1 MRELIESAFQAVDAW
16 FSGHGHWAPFVNSFI
31 LLIGVSIA
39 FLAWRVSSGTR
50 LDAKRR
56 ARNQLSFDMIRY
68 YIENRDQ
75 FMTRGSLRNQFYTA
89 LPMEDLTKILER
101 KPISISPALSA
112 EYLKLRSTIAGAGAP
127 LLEGEPVEVGR
138 WELLDLRIDLINFM
152 NSFEYISIPYSKR
165 LCNRDIFY
173 EEMRMVILPQKKF
186 FYDVLKASEAV
197 AAGHDLWPSFKQLLE
212 DMDRRSESLLVRV
225 RRRLRRM
232 LSFGRGGAGSA
243 GAAPS

>member
-1 MRELIESAFQAVDAW
+1 MRELIESALQAADAW

-31 LLIGVSIA
+31 LLTGVCIA
-39 FLAWRVSSGTR
+39 FLAWRVASGTR

-68 YIENRDQ
+68 YIENRDH

-89 LPMEDLTKILER
+89 LPREDLTKILER

-112 EYLKLRSTIAGAGAP
+112 EYQKLRSTIAGGALP
-127 LLEGEPVEVGR
+127 ASEGEPIDVGR

-173 EEMRMVILPQKKF
+173 EEMRMVILPQKQF
-186 FYDVLKASEAV
+186 FHDVLKSAEAV
-197 AAGHDLWPSFKQLLE
+197 AAGHDLWPSFKKLLE
-212 DMDRRSESLLVRV
+212 DMERRSERLLARV
-225 RRRLRRM
+225 RRRLHQM
-232 LSFGRGGAGSA
+232 LSFIRGGASPRGV
-243 GAAPS
+243 APN

>member
-1 MRELIESAFQAVDAW
+1 MRELIESAIQAADAW
-16 FSGHGHWAPFVNSFI
+16 FSGHGHWAPFVNSLI
-31 LLIGVSIA
+31 LLTGVCIA
-39 FLAWRVSSGTR
+39 FLAWRVASGSR

-68 YIENRDQ
+68 YIENRDH

-89 LPMEDLTKILER
+89 LPSEDLTKILER

-112 EYLKLRSTIAGAGAP
+112 EYLKLRSMITGVAP
-127 LLEGEPVEVGR
+127 PFKEGEQIEVDR
-138 WELLDLRIDLINFM
+138 WDLLDLRIDLINFM

-186 FYDVLKASEAV
+186 FHDLLKSADAV
-197 AAGHDLWPSFKQLLE
+197 AAGHDLWPSFKKLLE
-212 DMDRRSESLLVRV
+212 DMDRRSEGLLVRV
-225 RRRLRRM
+225 RRRLRSM
-232 LSFGRGGAGSA
+232 LSFGRGGAGPSD
-243 GAAPS
+243 AA